1 MRYLPLT
8 ADDRADMLKTI
19 GAKSVDDFYGDV
31 PASARLKGPVAGLPN
46 FQGELE
52 VERHMTK
59 LSKKNRAASDGPF
72 FVGCGAYKHHIPASV
87 DHIIQRSEFLTTYTP
102 YQPEIAQGTLQTMFE
117 FQTQV
122 AALTGM
128 DVANA
133 SMYDGSTACAEAAVM
148 ACRVTKRQTVVLS
161 GGLHPHYADTTRT
174 LCEAAGIKVIQLAPA
189 VDGELE
195 LSKAVDDTVACV
207 IGQSPNVFG
216 TVTDLTPVGDAAH
229 AKGALLVA
237 VFTEVVSLGLVKTPG
252 EMGADIAVG
261 EGQSIGVPLGFGG
274 PYVGLFTCKSK
285 FMRQMP
291 GRLCGETVDADGK
304 RGFVLTLSTREQH
317 IRRDKATSNICT
329 NSGLCMLAFTA
340 HMTLLGDKGLTH
352 LATLNHEAAC
362 DLADALEAVKGVK
375 VLTSRFFNEI
385 AFETTKPAD
394 QVLAALEKHDVIGG
408 VRASRLFPGAGMD
421 NVIVAAATECCTQSD
436 IKAYAAALAQVLG

>member
-8 ADDRADMLKTI
+8 ADDRAAMLKTI
-19 GAKSVDDFYGDV
+19 GAKSVDEFYGDV
-31 PASARLKGPVAGLPN
+31 PASARLKGPVPDLPN

-52 VERHMTK
+52 VERHMVK
-59 LSKKNRAASDGPF
+59 LANKNRAASDGPF
-72 FVGCGAYKHHIPASV
+72 FVGCGAYKHHIPATV

-128 DVANA
+128 EVANA

-148 ACRVTKRQTVVLS
+148 ACRVTKRNTVVMS
-161 GGLHPHYADTTRT
+161 GGLHPHYAETTRT
-174 LCEAAGIKVIQLAPA
+174 LCEAAGINVIQLAPA

-195 LSKAVDDTVACV
+195 LSNNIDDKVACV
-207 IGQSPNVFG
+207 IGQTPNVFG
-216 TVTDLTPVGDAAH
+216 TLTDLTPVGNAAH
-229 AKGALLVA
+229 DGGALLVT
-237 VFTEVVSLGLVKTPG
+237 VFTEVVSLGLMKTPG

-285 FMRQMP
+285 FLRQMP

-362 DLADALEAVKGVK
+362 DLADALGAVKGVK
-375 VLTSRFFNEI
+375 VLTSRYFNEI
-385 AFETTKPAD
+385 AFETPKHAD
-394 QVLAALEKHDVIGG
+394 EVLAALEKQDIIGG
-408 VRASRLFPGAGMD
+408 VRASRLFPDAGFD
-421 NVIVAAATECCTQSD
+421 NVIIAAATECATASD
-436 IKAYAAALAQVLG
+436 IKAYAQALAKVL